1 MKNITFRRH
10 YRVAIASAIVLGAI
24 LLSAAAQAQ
33 QTLNVALYPYVPRI
47 DQFQAAITA
56 EWGKVHPEVP
66 LNFLKS
72 EVRRDG
78 HCVKVWDGG

>member
-10 YRVAIASAIVLGAI
+10 YRAAIASAIVLGAT

-47 DQFQAAITA
+47 DQFKAAITA
-56 EWGKVHPEVP
+56 AWSKKHPGVQ

-72 EVRRDG
+72 EVCQDG